1 MLILA
6 VDTSGSNCSCA
17 LEKDGVLIA
26 ENNLNFEKQHSVLL
40 MPMIEDMFKKVEMT
54 PKDLT
59 HLAVNFGPGSFTGL
73 RIGIS
78 VVKAMS
84 MALKL
89 PVYTYDSFQVYAN
102 SVSYF
107 KGKILV
113 VSDALRNTYYS
124 KLFKSDGTNLTEIS
138 TADVRDMEELKA
150 IVGKSRN
157 NEDLLIIGDGLIKK
171 SESFKTAFQGSILTG
186 NHLNISHASIMA
198 NMVNFDLNKGV
209 LPAQDIFPLYMRK
222 PQAVRE
228 YEAKYGELNDNI

>member
-17 LEKDGVLIA
+17 LEKDKVLIA
-26 ENNLNFEKQHSVLL
+26 ETNLNFEKQHSVLL

-54 PKDLT
+54 PKDLS
-59 HLAVNFGPGSFTGL
+59 HLAINIGPGSFTGL

-84 MALKL
+84 KALGI
-89 PVYTYDSFQVYAN
+89 PVYTYDSFQVFA
-102 SVSYF
+102 SSAAYF
-107 KGKILV
+107 KGNILV

-124 KLFKSDGTNLTEIS
+124 KLFYSDGNNLSSVSNAE
-138 TADVRDMEELKA
+138 VRDMEELKDL
-150 IVGKSRN
+150 VDSKDLSK
-157 NEDLLIIGDGLIKK
+157 DLLIIGDGLIKK
-171 SESFKTAFQGSILTG
+171 SASFKEAFPDSILTG
-186 NHLNISHASIMA
+186 NHLNIAHSSVLADMA
-198 NMVNFDLNKGV
+198 HKDVLNEV
-209 LPAQDIFPLYMRK
+209 VPTEDILPLYMRK